1 MPFFITRVVAI
12 EAAADRATPRV
23 MTADNTR
30 FATRAEAEAA
40 TGERFAGQ
48 ECHVVEANNPGD
60 ALRKALP
67 ELGSRRDG

>member
-1 MPFFITRVVAI
+1 
-12 EAAADRATPRV
+12 